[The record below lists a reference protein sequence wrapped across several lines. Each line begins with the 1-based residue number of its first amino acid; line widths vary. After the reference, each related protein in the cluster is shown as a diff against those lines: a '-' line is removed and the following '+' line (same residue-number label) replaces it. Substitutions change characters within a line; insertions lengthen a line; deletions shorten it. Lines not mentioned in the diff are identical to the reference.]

1 MTEIEK
7 LEVGLEY
14 SFDDPE
20 IEERKEKA
28 IIHCREYNAIDD
40 TDYAAPYAKLKEMLG
55 SVGENVWIAKTF
67 NCDKGY
73 SR

>member
-14 SFDDPE
+14 SYDDPE

-40 TDYAAPYAKLKEMLG
+40 TDYAAWCFTFTEVCNPFKNRRKLE
-55 SVGENVWIAKTF
+55 SF
-67 NCDKGY
+67 
-73 SR
+73 